1 MAYEFACRGKPNFF
15 NIRNVCDCRWHTLR
29 TMSRLNQHLRSLRAV
44 SRYVIT
50 SGKIVYQREKPQ
62 LKRPILFW
70 CVYSFK
76 TLIWC
81 KCAVLTNL
89 PKLCTFSNYLLGTNM
104 LLKTLIWIV
113 ISAEPAWGQWPAWRS
128 SCNTWQSEGTYF

>member
-1 MAYEFACRGKPNFF
+1 M
-15 NIRNVCDCRWHTLR
+15 
-29 TMSRLNQHLRSLRAV
+29 NQHLRSLRTV
-44 SRYVIT
+44 SRYAIT
-50 SGKIVYQREKPQ
+50 SGKFINHQEKPQ

-70 CVYSFK
+70 FVYSFK

-104 LLKTLIWIV
+104 LLKTLILIV
-113 ISAEPAWGQWPAWRS
+113 ISAEPA
-128 SCNTWQSEGTYF
+128 